1 MTRKSVTQRGLAQ
14 LTDEPSQFRTEA
26 LTAPPL
32 ALEAAALNYSFFLFR
47 CVLSLL
53 KKYRHAW
60 AQAFDLA

>member
-32 ALEAAALNYSFFLFR
+32 ALEAAALNYSFFYLGVF
-47 CVLSLL
+47 
-53 KKYRHAW
+53 
-60 AQAFDLA
+60 